1 MNHFDYRNGV
11 LHAEAVNL
19 IELAEAVGTPFYCY
33 STATLERHYRVF
45 SEAFA
50 GEKAVVCYAMKANS
64 NQSVLRTLAKLGAG
78 ADVVSGGELKRALAA
93 GIPPQKI
100 LFSGVGKTEA
110 ELRAALAADILV
122 HQCRVRAR
130 TRIAVAARGRGR
142 QDRADLGAGQSRR
155 RRRHPRQDRHRQVRE
170 QVRRPDRARP
180 RRLCPRGQAAG
191 DRGHRHRHAYRQP
204 DHRSLPKMETAF
216 RILAEFVQTLR
227 ADGHTI
233 SHIDFGG
240 GLGIPYYMDRAAP
253 PAPDAYAAMVKRV
266 THNLGCTLMFE
277 PGRMIVGN
285 AGILVT
291 RVIYVKPGDAK
302 NFVIIDAAMN
312 DLIRPTL
319 YEAHHDILPVR
330 EPAQGHAH
338 RSSPTWSGRSAKP
351 ATISRSTASLPEPK
365 AGDLLAIMTA
375 GAYGAVQSGTYNT
388 RALVPEVLVKDD
400 QYAVVRPR
408 IEVEELIAMDRASA
422 VAVTRCA
429 VLAKPGPITPGI
441 VVKNVCAVAL
451 SIGHGVWVP
460 ARRPGRRRSVIQFIS
475 PRRRPWRRPPSRPP
489 PFRSA

>member
-19 IELAEAVGTPFYCY
+19 SDLASTVGTPFYCY

-45 SEAFA
+45 TEAFA
-50 GEKAVVCYAMKANS
+50 GEKVLVCYAMKANS

-78 ADVVSGGELKRALAA
+78 ADVVSGGELKRALMA

-110 ELRAALAADILV
+110 ELRAALAADILCINIESEYELELLSRLAV
-122 HQCRVRAR
+122 EAGKTVRISVRVNPDVDAGTHAKISTGKSENKFGIPIAHARAVYAR
-130 TRIAVAARGRGR
+130 AAKLPGLKITGVDMHIGS
-142 QDRADLGAGQSRR
+142 QITDLG
-155 RRRHPRQDRHRQVRE
+155 
-170 QVRRPDRARP
+170 
-180 RRLCPRGQAAG
+180 RLEI
-191 DRGHRHRHAYRQP
+191 AY
-204 DHRSLPKMETAF
+204 
-216 RILAEFVQTLR
+216 RILADFVQTLR

-233 SHIDFGG
+233 SHVDFGG
-240 GLGIPYYMDRAAP
+240 GLGIPYYMDREAP

-291 RVIYVKPGDAK
+291 RVIYVKHGEAK

-319 YEAHHDILPVR
+319 YEAHHDILPVVQ
-330 EPAQGHAH
+330 PA
-338 RSSPTWSGRSAKP
+338 SGARQIVADVVGPVCESGDYLALDR
-351 ATISRSTASLPEPK
+351 TMSEPK

-375 GAYGAVQSGTYNT
+375 GAYGAVQSGSYNT
-388 RALVPEVLVKDD
+388 RALVAEVLVKGD
-400 QYAVVRPR
+400 QYALVRPR
-408 IEVEELIAMDRASA
+408 VDVEALIAMD
-422 VAVTRCA
+422 
-429 VLAKPGPITPGI
+429 KP
-441 VVKNVCAVAL
+441 A
-451 SIGHGVWVP
+451 
-460 ARRPGRRRSVIQFIS
+460 
-475 PRRRPWRRPPSRPP
+475 PWL
-489 PFRSA
+489 